1 MQLLYSGQVSVAD
14 VTDSYSAVL
23 NPDNYTFKGTATTVR
38 GTQTVTVKPVVVQ
51 GSLTIPAEVDLTNVT
66 PPTGIT
72 ITKNASGAAVIKA
85 TSAVTDGGMIEI
97 PIVVHDSEG
106 DITFVR
112 VFSYSIAY
120 AGEDAINV
128 RIDSSAGNIFKNN
141 IISTVLTC
149 RVFQGDDDITGDA
162 TAFKWIK
169 KDQWGNV
176 DESWTKTIAGNA
188 ITITNADVLSKAIF
202 ECEVTLP

>member
-1 MQLLYSGQVSVAD
+1 MQLLYSGQVTVSD

-23 NPDNYTFKGTATTVR
+23 NPDNYTFKGTATAVR

-72 ITKNASGAAVIKA
+72 ITKNASGAAVITA

-106 DITFVR
+106 DITFMR
-112 VFSYSIAY
+112 VFSYTIAY

-128 RIDSSAGNIFKNN
+128 RIDSSAGTVFKNN

-149 RVFQGDDDITGDA
+149 RVFQGDDDITGDVVG
-162 TAFKWIK
+162 FKWIK
-169 KDQWGNV
+169 KDQWGNI
-176 DESWTKTIAGNA
+176 DSSWTKTIAGNA